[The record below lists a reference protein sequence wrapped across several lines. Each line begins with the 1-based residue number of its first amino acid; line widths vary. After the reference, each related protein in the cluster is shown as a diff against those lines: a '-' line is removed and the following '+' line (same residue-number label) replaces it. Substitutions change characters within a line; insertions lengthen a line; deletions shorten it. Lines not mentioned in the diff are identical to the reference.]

1 MEFGGQHQ
9 IVPMH
14 HFLDPGAA
22 KHLGRGSALHPADPG
37 QLGRREVALPARE
50 LGPVAIGQHDERP
63 GFKDP
68 FHLLDPGRE
77 QALPFGQHR
86 FRSTCIYH
94 HRTFFSRLHHFVR
107 LSSAFVVVPGGIGTT
122 LETMMI
128 WQLCQ
133 VRHVPHLPLI
143 FVGEMWKELVDWG
156 REHMVKAE
164 RALASSEDM
173 DIPRCV
179 NTVEEAIEII
189 REDLERF
196 RAA

>member
-22 KHLGRGSALHPADPG
+22 DRLGRSGALHAADPG
-37 QLGRREVALPARE
+37 QLGRREIALTARE

-86 FRSTCIYH
+86 FR
-94 HRTFFSRLHHFVR
+94 RTRLHHHGTSSLTERDGEKPGASVGLFWHGCPAGVADDICATG
-107 LSSAFVVVPGGIGTT
+107 LSDRVLSDDHGWFGKGVYLTPQAAYAAFYANNQTD
-122 LETMMI
+122 
-128 WQLCQ
+128 Q
-133 VRHVPHLPLI
+133 HA
-143 FVGEMWKELVDWG
+143 D
-156 REHMVKAE
+156 
-164 RALASSEDM
+164 
-173 DIPRCV
+173 
-179 NTVEEAIEII
+179 
-189 REDLERF
+189 
-196 RAA
+196 